1 MNTIKHFMWGY
12 QSHFRS
18 SQELNSTRL
27 FQSLDP
33 GFNPD
38 VFLVGVLDEKSED
51 RFTTCVEPENN
62 FWAVSED
69 FSKVPAIAKTII
81 AEYPERKLMLSLPKT
96 QQGEDEYLYRR
107 SIKDAIKQIVDE
119 HPNKPGNMSYSVS
132 LPAKVD
138 CYLVSAVIGS
148 QENVINSHY
157 FLLKNEL
164 ELHEYLRIR
173 IPVSLIDSTMLEFLD
188 YTTTELIKPN
198 PGAEPGNILKIED
211 MTRSAGDRF
220 ISGIVWRVDQDC
232 FYGICELFRSC
243 NTISSMFYEKSVGVG
258 NILLAKKNQ
267 KFLYRKLRFAT
278 PVRLRN
284 YREARKLLELAS
296 TKLKLHSDSEKIYGL
311 TSLSSYNEEN
321 EELFEIIFQG
331 HHHWE
336 LSHSGK
342 PLMGVKYGQPF
353 LPKQSFD
360 EQKLRFNLPRI
371 FNDISNTQIENIIR
385 LVKQAEQESHGTMLV
400 ITDDAE
406 QEAIR
411 LKTQCTAL
419 EPCKINPKLLRQLTP
434 IDGAILLSPD
444 GICHA
449 IGVILDGMATK
460 RGDPGRGARYNSAIR
475 YVETSKVP
483 TLAVVIS
490 EDGGVDLIPNLR
502 PAIL

>member
-1 MNTIKHFMWGY
+1 MLGY

-18 SQELNSTRL
+18 RQELNSTRL

-33 GFNPD
+33 RFNPD

-51 RFTTCVEPENN
+51 RFSTCVEPENN

-81 AEYPERKLMLSLPKT
+81 HGYPESKLMHSVHEA
-96 QQGEDEYLYRR
+96 QQRKDEYLYKR
-107 SIKDAIKQIVDE
+107 SIQDAIKQIVDK
-119 HPNKPGNMSYSVS
+119 HPNKPRNMSYSVS
-132 LPAKVD
+132 LPAKID
-138 CYLVSAVIGS
+138 CYLVSVVIGL

-157 FLLKNEL
+157 SLLKSEL
-164 ELHEYLRIR
+164 KLHEYLRIR
-173 IPVSLIDSTMLEFLD
+173 IPMSLIDSTMLEFLD

-198 PGAEPGNILKIED
+198 PGVEPGNTLKIED

-220 ISGIVWRVDQDC
+220 ISGVVWRVDRDC
-232 FYGICELFRSC
+232 FHGICELFQSC
-243 NTISSMFYEKSVGVG
+243 NIISSMFYEKSVGVG
-258 NILLAKKNQ
+258 NMLLAKRNQ
-267 KFLYRKLRFAT
+267 KYLYRKLKFAT
-278 PVRLRN
+278 PVRLSN
-284 YREARKLLELAS
+284 YREARKLLQLAS

-311 TSLSSYNEEN
+311 TSVSSYNEAN

-360 EQKLRFNLPRI
+360 EQKLSYNLSRI
-371 FNDISNTQIENIIR
+371 FNGISNTQIANIIH

-406 QEAIR
+406 QEAQR
-411 LKTQCTAL
+411 LKTQCTVL

-444 GICHA
+444 GVCHA

-483 TLAVVIS
+483 SLAVVIS
-490 EDGGVDLIPNLR
+490 EDGGVDLI
-502 PAIL
+502 